1 MRIWQIKCKRQFA
14 GPGVYAYVAEAKVVV
29 EEPDELFVTVHDYD
43 GFLNYTVAK
52 ESIYA
57 YLIDDEG
64 GPVED
69 LLENYEEKA
78 AAKKSAFADVFALL
92 EKNIAALKKEYK

>member
-43 GFLNYTVAK
+43 GFRNYMSKGWNAERIIIRTK
-52 ESIYA
+52 
-57 YLIDDEG
+57 DQ
-64 GPVED
+64 
-69 LLENYEEKA
+69 LEERKR
-78 AAKKSAFADVFALL
+78 LCRC
-92 EKNIAALKKEYK
+92 